1 VGVIGA
7 SLFDNQRDLRMAP
20 GDTLELGGYEFIFE
34 GVQHREG
41 SNWVSDQGRVRV
53 MKGDRQV
60 SMLYPEKRLYKVKN
74 QLMTEAGIDAGITR
88 DLFVAMGEPL
98 EGDAWAIR
106 VHIKPFVRWVW
117 GGGLMMMFGGLLA
130 ASDKRYRLKAR
141 QRKTAPLNAEEA
153 V

>member
-1 VGVIGA
+1 
-7 SLFDNQRDLRMAP
+7 
-20 GDTLELGGYEFIFE
+20 
-34 GVQHREG
+34 
-41 SNWVSDQGRVRV
+41 
-53 MKGDRQV
+53 
-60 SMLYPEKRLYKVKN
+60 MLYPEKRLYKVKN